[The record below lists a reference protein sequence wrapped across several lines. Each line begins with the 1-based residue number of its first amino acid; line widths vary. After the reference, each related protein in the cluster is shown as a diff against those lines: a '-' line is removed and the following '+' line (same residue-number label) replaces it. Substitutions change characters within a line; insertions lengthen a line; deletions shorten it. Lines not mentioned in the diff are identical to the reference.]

1 MYNIGDR
8 LVYPMHGAGIVE
20 AIEEKDFLDEKKF
33 YYILK
38 MPIGDVKV
46 MIPVNNAAE
55 IGIRDVST
63 REVAEEVLQK
73 FIETQADTASNW
85 NKRYRENM
93 EKIKSGEL
101 TEIAYVAKTLMLKEK
116 MKGLSMGERKMLQ
129 SVKQILTSELVIS
142 LESTLDEMTDRL
154 QAIVMA
160 DIDRI
165 AQEAEVPAPI
175 EPKPSVFTIE
185 VTKPDEVKVEEPTV
199 AEEELVEA

>member
-1 MYNIGDR
+1 MYNIGDK
-8 LVYPMHGAGIVE
+8 LVYPMHGAGVVE
-20 AIEEKDFLDEKKF
+20 AIEEKEFLDEKKF

-46 MIPVNNAAE
+46 MIPVNNAVE

-63 REVAEEVLQK
+63 KEKAEEVLKK
-73 FIETQADTASNW
+73 FIETKADTVSNW

-101 TEIAYVAKTLMLKEK
+101 LDIAYVAKTLMLKEK

-142 LESTLDEMTDRL
+142 LDSTSDEMADKL
-154 QAIVMA
+154 QNIVLGEIERMA
-160 DIDRI
+160 
-165 AQEAEVPAPI
+165 EEVAAAAP
-175 EPKPSVFTIE
+175 EEVKSSVFTIE
-185 VTKPDEVKVEEPTV
+185 VNKPDEVEV
-199 AEEELVEA
+199 AQEVKEEELVEA